1 MRGAR
6 IEIIGY
12 VEQNMDFTVSL
23 PVRGARIEIFLSDMI
38 VSTRK
43 VAPCEGSVD

>member
-1 MRGAR
+1 MANYVSLPVRRAR

-23 PVRGARIEIFLSDMI
+23 PVRGARIEIF
-38 VSTRK
+38 
-43 VAPCEGSVD
+43 